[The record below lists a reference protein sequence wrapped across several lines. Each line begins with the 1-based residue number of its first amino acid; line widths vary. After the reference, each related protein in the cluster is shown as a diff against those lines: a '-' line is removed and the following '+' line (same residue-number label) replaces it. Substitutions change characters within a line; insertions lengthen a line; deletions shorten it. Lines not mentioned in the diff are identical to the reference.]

1 MPEANECENCGH
13 DLKSEVAG
21 KGHMEMT
28 TKVGRFLRCNECLD
42 FCRNPD
48 APAVAGTPVGAPPPT
63 PVQRT
68 EQDVE
73 SLAKQLAMQMMKIAN
88 QQMWQELHLPGALVE
103 AVDGGFIVRDKHGRM
118 AVRGD
123 VDAALAKAREFLMPP
138 S

>member
-1 MPEANECENCGH
+1 MGSANECDNCGH
-13 DLKSEVAG
+13 DLKSEEPG
-21 KGHMEMT
+21 NGHKELS
-28 TKVGRFLRCNECLD
+28 TKAGRFLQCNKCSDICKNL
-42 FCRNPD
+42 D
-48 APAVAGTPVGAPPPT
+48 APVVSGAPVGAPPPA

-88 QQMWQELHLPGALVE
+88 QQMWQELHLPGVLVE
-103 AVDGGFIVRDKHGRM
+103 AVDGGFIIRDKHGRT

-123 VDAALAKAREFLMPP
+123 VDAALARAKDFLMPP